1 MTDAQARLRALVPGA
16 HRPPGAAHSVVLE
29 WVEARLRDG
38 ELSVGDKLPAERAL
52 AELFEISRASVREGI
67 RVLDALGLVS
77 SEVGSGPR
85 SGATVV
91 SEPSHALA
99 WALRMHVATKSLPVR
114 DLVQT
119 RLLLETQS
127 ALEAAGAPD
136 SPERAEIL
144 KRAEE
149 LVSAMDDPDL
159 PADDFHA
166 HDAQFH
172 ILLTSLASNV
182 VVETIMSS
190 LRQATI
196 SYVQETVAGLDDW
209 SEVSRILQDQHRGI
223 LDAVRER
230 RGGDAAEALREH
242 IVWFF
247 GLSDQS

>member
-1 MTDAQARLRALVPGA
+1 MTPAPRTYTIVLDWLEEQLRT
-16 HRPPGAAHSVVLE
+16 
-29 WVEARLRDG
+29 G
-38 ELSVGDKLPAERAL
+38 EISVGDKLPSERLL
-52 AELFEISRASVREGI
+52 AEKFEISRASVREAI
-67 RVLDALGLVS
+67 RILDAMGLVRS
-77 SEVGSGPR
+77 STGSGPAA
-85 SGATVV
+85 GAVV
-91 SEPSHALA
+91 ISDPSAALA

>member
-1 MTDAQARLRALVPGA
+1 MTPAPRTYTIVLDWLEEQLRT
-16 HRPPGAAHSVVLE
+16 
-29 WVEARLRDG
+29 G
-38 ELSVGDKLPAERAL
+38 EISVGDKLPSERLL
-52 AELFEISRASVREGI
+52 AEKFEISRASVREAI
-67 RVLDALGLVS
+67 RILDAMGLVRS
-77 SEVGSGPR
+77 STGSGPAA
-85 SGATVV
+85 GAVV
-91 SEPSHALA
+91 ISDPSAALA
-99 WALRMHVATKSLPVR
+99 WALRMHLATKSLPVR

-127 ALEAAGAPD
+127 ALEAASAPD
-136 SPERAEIL
+136 TPERAEIL
-144 KRAEE
+144 ARAEE
-149 LVSAMDDPDL
+149 LVSAMDDPGL

-172 ILLTSLASNV
+172 ILLTSLAGNV

-209 SEVSRILQDQHRGI
+209 SEVSCVLQGQHREI

-230 RGGDAAEALREH
+230 RGEDAAVALREH

-247 GLSDQS
+247 AKAQ